1 MSGQKFGLSGLAG
14 LLSQAVRSN
23 SSTLVFELVQGRGRF
38 VFMMFMAEDDT
49 DSRDKLFIYLRNTRV
64 LLDVDLY
71 GSYMRGGTHVYLK
84 RFQVDAMISELQLD
98 GTAGEPFSLERFLE
112 SLNAL
117 IPANLPL
124 QVIVDTFRRVWPEA
138 RHSLAKFV
146 DDALKTTLIGVPRL
160 APGKKP
166 RERTLRKLYLH
177 TNESTAAVTAFIETL
192 KARGRTTAWS
202 ADPNAV
208 SKSFAELAASM
219 V

>member
-23 SSTLVFELVQGRGRF
+23 SSTLVFELGQGRGRF
-38 VFMMFMAEDDT
+38 VFMMFIAEDDT
-49 DSRDKLFIYLRNTRV
+49 DSRDKLFIYLRSTKV
-64 LLDVDLY
+64 LLDVRLY
-71 GSYMRGGTHVYLK
+71 GSYMRGGTHAYLK
-84 RFQVDAMISELQLD
+84 PFQADAMIAELQID
-98 GTAGEPFSLERFLE
+98 DSEGVPFSFERFLE

-124 QVIVDTFRRVWPEA
+124 QVTVDAFRKVWPEA
-138 RHSLAKFV
+138 RHHLTNFV
-146 DDALKTTLIGVPRL
+146 DEALKTTLIGVPRV
-160 APGKKP
+160 AAGKKP

-192 KARGRTTAWS
+192 RARGRTTAWS